1 MRTRVRVTPQV
12 AQFVKSLAPEPRR
25 ALRLA
30 IKALAQ
36 DKGELKRLEENLRLH
51 PSARRRASRHFPG
64 RLSQRGRVIDCVF
77 AEKRAVVYELF
88 IKLRAEE
95 IAKAAR

>member
-1 MRTRVRVTPQV
+1 LT
-12 AQFVKSLAPEPRR
+12 
-25 ALRLA
+25 LA

-36 DKGELKRLEENLRLH
+36 DKGDQKRLEGTLAGYTRLRVVGN
-51 PSARRRASRHFPG
+51 RVIFPEDF
-64 RLSQRGRVIDCVF
+64 RGGERVIDCVV

-95 IAKAAR
+95 ITGLSS